1 MPHFFPTP
9 ASAVKIPPG
18 FEPLTPEERAAQR
31 RLAHEIRYR
40 RAHRTPYGRVRWRVM
55 RTKIS
60 LSSLEKALQI
70 YDPRFPIE
78 SKAALDDLTRA
89 LGLQDIE
96 WPSYADQKVI
106 VDEKFDMTLMKI
118 LFMLG

>member
-1 MPHFFPTP
+1 
-9 ASAVKIPPG
+9 
-18 FEPLTPEERAAQR
+18 
-31 RLAHEIRYR
+31 
-40 RAHRTPYGRVRWRVM
+40 M

-70 YDPRFPIE
+70 YGPRVPRE

-106 VDEKFDMTLMKI
+106 VDEKFDMNLMKI